1 MLGDLVGHELLQ
13 QVEVHR
19 VAVLGAAGGC
29 GSLQEGQ
36 CGVSRAPHARCGPPS
51 PLGGPWPS
59 AQAYPLVN
67 ELELE
72 VAPATVWVGL
82 RAGLQTVPLIL
93 PAAQV
98 LAAGSGGAH
107 AHEWGQGGARRQ
119 TWNPAPDA
127 LTDHPLPLS
136 RLFPAPLTWS
146 LRTTF
151 PRKSS
156 WPLSLRASLKIL
168 LQAGFVRETGPEP

>member
-36 CGVSRAPHARCGPPS
+36 CGVSRAPAPGAARPAHWGPR
-51 PLGGPWPS
+51 PL

-82 RAGLQTVPLIL
+82 GAGLQTVPLIL

-98 LAAGSGGAH
+98 LAAGSGDAH
-107 AHEWGQGGARRQ
+107 AHEWGQGGARSQ
-119 TWNPAPDA
+119 TWNPPLMPSPTPSCLSPTSSPPHSPGASEPRSPESRPGPCPCG
-127 LTDHPLPLS
+127 HP
-136 RLFPAPLTWS
+136 
-146 LRTTF
+146 
-151 PRKSS
+151 
-156 WPLSLRASLKIL
+156 
-168 LQAGFVRETGPEP
+168 

>member
-72 VAPATVWVGL
+72 VALATVWVGL

-119 TWNPAPDA
+119 AWNPAPDA
-127 LTDHPLPLS
+127 LTDPSCLSPASSPPHSPGASEPRSPESRPGPCPCGHP
-136 RLFPAPLTWS
+136 
-146 LRTTF
+146 
-151 PRKSS
+151 
-156 WPLSLRASLKIL
+156 
-168 LQAGFVRETGPEP
+168 